1 MRKTTIIALAA
12 ILLSPL
18 LSLSAEAGSC
28 GYTRCWGAVGFGP
41 GGAWGYSHSYKSEW
55 RAKRKVRNECSNCT
69 VIKTFYNTCGAIA
82 AGPNNGWGWGWAST
96 RAAAERTALNYCRQN
111 SRNCFVRAWACSR

>member
-41 GGAWGYSHSYKSEW
+41 GGAWG
-55 RAKRKVRNECSNCT
+55 
-69 VIKTFYNTCGAIA
+69 
-82 AGPNNGWGWGWAST
+82 
-96 RAAAERTALNYCRQN
+96 
-111 SRNCFVRAWACSR
+111 